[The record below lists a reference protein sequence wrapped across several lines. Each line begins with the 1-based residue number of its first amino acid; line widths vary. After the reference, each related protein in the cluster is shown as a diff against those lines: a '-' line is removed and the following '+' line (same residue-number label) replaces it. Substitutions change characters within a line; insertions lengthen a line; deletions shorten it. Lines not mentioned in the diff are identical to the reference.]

1 MLAWL
6 HAVLVGTFKDSQG
19 QTNSLLLFLYIVVLG
34 SMLFVWKSL
43 DAGTTEER
51 KEVVGKTVHHTK
63 IAKAAVPSAFY
74 YMIFGLNLLFLLG
87 VMSRSSEHRDWIAG
101 IVRDVRASKIDPS
114 SVASALKE
122 PSPSPPSPPSQTEGS
137 GGSAPPSASVQ
148 PSSPPSPMPP
158 MPKDKDKEKN
168 RETIV

>member
-34 SMLFVWKSL
+34 SMLFVYKSL

-63 IAKAAVPSAFY
+63 IAKASVPAAFY

-101 IVRDVRASKIDPS
+101 IVRDVRASKIEPS
-114 SVASALKE
+114 LAQALKE
-122 PSPSPPSPPSQTEGS
+122 PSPSSLSPPQTEGN

-148 PSSPPSPMPP
+148 PSAPSAPMPP
-158 MPKDKDKEKN
+158 MPKDKEKN
-168 RETIV
+168 RETVV

>member
-74 YMIFGLNLLFLLG
+74 YMILGLNLLFLLG

-101 IVRDVRASKIDPS
+101 IVRDVRASKLDPA

-122 PSPSPPSPPSQTEGS
+122 PSPPSPSPAQTEGS

-148 PSSPPSPMPP
+148 PSFPPSPMPP
-158 MPKDKDKEKN
+158 MPKDKEKN